1 MADLVAAPPRR
12 SALRLRFTLDTAV
25 MVAAVL
31 ILLYLIGV
39 PLLMN
44 VLTAFRGPINPEF
57 GAVLPFEPSAK
68 FTFDNLPAAYA
79 TSRTWTTFWDTGLFA
94 LGAVALGFV
103 VGGTLA
109 WLVERTDIPFRNAV
123 FVMAIIPIMM
133 PPINSALAWIFMLGK
148 TNGFINVA
156 IRNVF
161 GMEGSGPFNIFTLYG
176 MIIVQGLGLS
186 TLIFLLVG
194 AALRSMDS
202 SLEEAS
208 AASGASQWATF
219 RRVTLPL
226 LLPTV
231 LSVLILAFIFAI
243 ESFEVPL
250 VIGLGARRQVFA
262 GNVFFALNPAA
273 GLARYGEV
281 AAFSLSFLFITYA
294 LFYYYARLTRQA
306 SRFATVT
313 GKGFRPRR
321 LQLGR
326 WKYLALAG
334 IVVFGLFQIVFPLS
348 ILVWTSLLD
357 RFAAPSIS
365 AFGDLSFDSYRRIFD
380 DSRFGLAVRNTFVVA
395 FGSALMVSFVSIIV
409 AWIVV
414 RRNVRGKR
422 LLDFVAS
429 SSVAIPGVI
438 AGLSFVIFYLTV
450 SRWIPIW
457 GTIWVLVLAYSYR
470 LSLAYRVHVAGLTQ
484 IGGELEE
491 ASAASG
497 ASFLSTFRRIIVPL
511 MAPNLMVVFLLIFF
525 LGFRDFT
532 LALLLSGRDNI
543 VLSVLMWNRLN
554 ASEFGEAAALSVVIV
569 VALFAMAALM
579 RGVVLKRFRNF

>member
-1 MADLVAAPPRR
+1 MADLVADAPSRR
-12 SALRLRFTLDTAV
+12 PALRLRFSLDTAV

-39 PLLMN
+39 PLIMN
-44 VLTAFRGPINPEF
+44 VLTAFRGPIDF
-57 GAVLPFEPSAK
+57 LPFENNAK
-68 FTFDNLPAAYA
+68 FTFDNIPAAYG

-94 LGAVALGFV
+94 IGAVSLGFA
-103 VGGTLA
+103 VGGALA
-109 WLVERTDIPFRNAV
+109 WLVERTDIPFRNV
-123 FVMAIIPIMM
+123 IFVMAIIPIMM

-148 TNGFINVA
+148 TNGFINVV
-156 IRNVF
+156 IRSVF
-161 GMEGSGPFNIFTLYG
+161 RMEGSGPFDIFTLYG
-176 MIIVQGLGLS
+176 MIIVQGLGVS

-194 AALRSMDS
+194 AALRNMDS

-208 AASGASQWATF
+208 AASGASQLTTF

-226 LLPTV
+226 LLPII

-262 GNVFFALNPAA
+262 GTVYFALNPAA
-273 GLARYGEV
+273 GLPRYGEV
-281 AAFSLSFLFITYA
+281 AAFSLSFLTITYV
-294 LFYYYARLTRQA
+294 LFYYYSRLTKRA

-321 LQLGR
+321 QQLGR
-326 WKYLALAG
+326 WKYPALAG
-334 IVVFGLFQIVFPLS
+334 IIVFGLFQIVFPLS
-348 ILVWTSLLD
+348 ILLWTSLLG

-365 AFGDLSFDSYRRIFD
+365 ALGDLSLDSYRSIFAD
-380 DSRFGLAVRNTFVVA
+380 DRFGLALRNTFVVA
-395 FGSALMVSFVSIIV
+395 FGSALLVSFVSIIV

-422 LLDFVAS
+422 LLDLIAS
-429 SSVAIPGVI
+429 SSVAIPGVV
-438 AGLSFVIFYLTV
+438 AGLSFVIFYLTI

-497 ASFLSTFRRIIVPL
+497 ASFLSTFKRIIVPL

-525 LGFRDFT
+525 LAFRDFT
-532 LALLLSGRDNI
+532 LALLLSGRDSM
-543 VLSVLMWNRLN
+543 VLSVLMWNRLSE
-554 ASEFGEAAALSVVIV
+554 SEFGEAAAISVVIM
-569 VALFAMAALM
+569 VALFTMAAVM
-579 RGVVLKRFRNF
+579 RGLVLKRFRNF